1 MPTLTT
7 TPMTNA
13 QYTMT
18 TIMKRICLQAA
29 VVLITALVSLSCTRE
44 QSGYDQN
51 KVIPVT
57 FTMSTPAGEA
67 IPYSSVTRAT
77 HDEAE
82 WTIHRLS
89 LYVYAVD
96 AEGNGTFL
104 RRYATDETGD
114 KQITIVPNGA
124 GTYNF
129 TLKAP
134 VSDLNA
140 QRRFVF
146 VANDAFTEP
155 GEGESQD
162 ELQNKLAT
170 IALSEGNSA
179 DMLAANGTG
188 IAMSGIAKSNENDIV
203 TITPG
208 VKCEVHLQRIV
219 ARVDVQNNTPNLVI
233 SSIQLEKTAP
243 KGYLFPHETIA
254 AADESYITEAM
265 NAQVSLGT
273 TYDEQTNLKKVF
285 YLYERANEEGNCAQ
299 VRITYTINNS
309 KGEVVVPFRKTSD
322 DLAYIDIA
330 RNTLYTIILGNGEPI
345 TTNPVSFTL
354 KVEEWNTVDMDE
366 AVDPDEDA
374 QDALNAALK
383 VNMFTPYNVKSIE
396 GNKVTFFD
404 KLAVSAEDCPVDSY
418 FTFTELNAAGLTGN
432 TTEAYLTD
440 DAGNKYRLPTAGE
453 DGLLIPISVP
463 SDQNEDLGYN
473 HWGVYHPWWNDNVS
487 TNDPED
493 PDVFS
498 VEMSAN
504 VSVGWTEKIYLKNA
518 SNGEQDKIT
527 NSTETDG
534 EYVISG
540 TSWLKKGAAVETVHY
555 YTNEPDDPEKGNY
568 NIAPVYGLRF
578 QGTSQYAAYRWE
590 TCKIAD
596 NPLERYLSI
605 KIKAL
610 KKDDRTTTIDQVAQ
624 ESYWT
629 DGYIEF
635 KIPASGFYNV
645 GVEPDEVNDNILFRG
660 IRGHHWSSSL
670 GDEGGLGRSLD
681 FDNSNALVGNNQ
693 LARRF
698 PLRLVRV
705 QEATSGILGSNTI
718 AGWESQGTVDV
729 SEDKLQ

>member
-1 MPTLTT
+1 MPTITT

-29 VVLITALVSLSCTRE
+29 VVLITALVSLSCTKE
-44 QSGYDQN
+44 QSGYDQD

-188 IAMSGIAKSNENDIV
+188 SAMSGIAKSNENDIV

-374 QDALNAALK
+374 QNALNAALK

-404 KLAVSAEDCPVDSY
+404 KLTVSFEDCPTDSY
-418 FTFTELNAAGLTGN
+418 FTWEELNEAGFTAN
-432 TTEAYLTD
+432 TTDAYLSD
-440 DAGNKYRLPTAGE
+440 DAGNKYRMPTTGE
-453 DGLLIPISVP
+453 IGLLVP
-463 SDQNEDLGYN
+463 LQKIIEEEDDNGGYP
-473 HWGVYHPWWNDNVS
+473 YWNDN
-487 TNDPED
+487 TETGD
-493 PDVFS
+493 PDRMLTTPFL
-498 VEMSAN
+498 E
-504 VSVGWTEKIYLKNA
+504 TLYLKNKGDQYA
-518 SNGEQDKIT
+518 DDSQN
-527 NSTETDG
+527 
-534 EYVISG
+534 SG
-540 TSWLKKGAAVETVHY
+540 TDNEYTLSGESVLKQGSCIETVQY
-555 YTNEPDDPEKGNY
+555 DGDEYGLKAGQY
-568 NIAPVYGLRF
+568 NICPIYGLRF
-578 QGTSQYAAYRWE
+578 KGTSQYAAYRWE
-590 TCKIAD
+590 TCKIG
-596 NPLERYLSI
+596 NNSLERYLSI

-610 KKDDRTTTIDQVAQ
+610 KKDDQTTTIEDIAQ
-624 ESYWT
+624 ESFWDNGFIEIT
-629 DGYIEF
+629 VPATGYFFQDAPNPEI
-635 KIPASGFYNV
+635 
-645 GVEPDEVNDNILFRG
+645 DNSRRRG
-660 IRGHHWSSSL
+660 TFSAFWSSTLALS
-670 GDEGGLGRSLD
+670 GHARSMDCHLD
-681 FDNSNALVGNNQ
+681 LCVSGYNPIAE
-693 LARRF
+693 AYF

>member
-1 MPTLTT
+1 MPTITT

-44 QSGYDQN
+44 QSGYDQD

-188 IAMSGIAKSNENDIV
+188 IAMSGIAMSGIAMSGIAKSNENDIV

-219 ARVDVQNNTPNLVI
+219 ARVDVQNNTSNLVI

-374 QDALNAALK
+374 QNALNAALK

-404 KLAVSAEDCPVDSY
+404 KLATSFESCPVNSY
-418 FTFTELNAAGLTGN
+418 FTYAKLSEAGLTSN
-432 TTEAYLTD
+432 TD
-440 DAGNKYRLPTAGE
+440 DAVVTDNAGNKYRLPTGGE
-453 DGLLIPISVP
+453 LSLLLPAH
-463 SDQNEDLGYN
+463 DKTLWDDLGGR
-473 HWGVYHPWWNDNVS
+473 HWGGISPV
-487 TNDPED
+487 
-493 PDVFS
+493 
-498 VEMSAN
+498 VE
-504 VSVGWTEKIYLKNA
+504 
-518 SNGEQDKIT
+518 
-527 NSTETDG
+527 
-534 EYVISG
+534 
-540 TSWLKKGAAVETVHY
+540 
-555 YTNEPDDPEKGNY
+555 
-568 NIAPVYGLRF
+568 
-578 QGTSQYAAYRWE
+578 
-590 TCKIAD
+590 
-596 NPLERYLSI
+596 
-605 KIKAL
+605 
-610 KKDDRTTTIDQVAQ
+610 
-624 ESYWT
+624 
-629 DGYIEF
+629 
-635 KIPASGFYNV
+635 
-645 GVEPDEVNDNILFRG
+645 
-660 IRGHHWSSSL
+660 
-670 GDEGGLGRSLD
+670 
-681 FDNSNALVGNNQ
+681 
-693 LARRF
+693 
-698 PLRLVRV
+698 
-705 QEATSGILGSNTI
+705 
-718 AGWESQGTVDV
+718 
-729 SEDKLQ
+729 

>member
-1 MPTLTT
+1 
-7 TPMTNA
+7 
-13 QYTMT
+13 MT

-29 VVLITALVSLSCTRE
+29 VVLITALVSLSCTKE
-44 QSGYDQN
+44 QSGYDQD

-129 TLKAP
+129 TLTAP

-273 TYDEQTNLKKVF
+273 SYDEQTNLKKVF
-285 YLYERANEEGNCAQ
+285 YLYERANEAGDCAQ
-299 VRITYTINNS
+299 VRIAYTINNS

-345 TTNPVSFTL
+345 TTNPVSFPL

-383 VNMFTPYNVKSIE
+383 VNMFTPYNVKSLE

-432 TTEAYLTD
+432 TTDAYLTD
-440 DAGNKYRLPTAGE
+440 DAGNKYRLPTEGE
-453 DGLLIPISVP
+453 MNLLNPMYTEVEDQPDIDGKK
-463 SDQNEDLGYN
+463 GR
-473 HWGVYHPWWNDNVS
+473 YHPWWNYNPSTLTNYVMATDEFTETIYLQNGEDGYPDKTSDSGDGEEKIITGKSILKLGNITDNVHYP
-487 TNDPED
+487 N
-493 PDVFS
+493 
-498 VEMSAN
+498 N
-504 VSVGWTEKIYLKNA
+504 L
-518 SNGEQDKIT
+518 EQ
-527 NSTETDG
+527 
-534 EYVISG
+534 
-540 TSWLKKGAAVETVHY
+540 
-555 YTNEPDDPEKGNY
+555 EKGNY
-568 NIAPVYGLRF
+568 DIAPVYGLRF
-578 QGTSQYAAYRWE
+578 KGTSQYAAYRWE
-590 TCKIAD
+590 LRRIAD
-596 NPLERYLSI
+596 NPIERYLSV

-610 KKDDRTTTIDQVAQ
+610 GKDDTETTIDMVAQ

-629 DGYIEF
+629 EGYIEF
-635 KIPASGFYNV
+635 KIPAMGRYLEDVTPNKDIDNATER
-645 GVEPDEVNDNILFRG
+645 GVFG
-660 IRGHHWSSSL
+660 YHWSSSMQTSSTA
-670 GDEGGLGRSLD
+670 RSLY
-681 FDNSNALVGNNQ
+681 FSLNNAHVGSYSFKQ
-693 LARRF
+693 RF

-705 QEATSGILGSNTI
+705 QEATSGILGNNTI

>member
-1 MPTLTT
+1 
-7 TPMTNA
+7 
-13 QYTMT
+13 
-18 TIMKRICLQAA
+18 MKRICLQAA
-29 VVLITALVSLSCTRE
+29 VVLITALVSLSCTKE
-44 QSGYDQN
+44 QSGYDQD

-273 TYDEQTNLKKVF
+273 SYDEQTNLKKVF
-285 YLYERANEEGNCAQ
+285 YLYERANEAGDCAQ
-299 VRITYTINNS
+299 VRIAYTINNS

-330 RNTLYTIILGNGEPI
+330 RNTLYTTILGNGEPI

-383 VNMFTPYNVKSIE
+383 VNMFTPYNVKSLE

-432 TTEAYLTD
+432 TTDAYLTD
-440 DAGNKYRLPTAGE
+440 DAG
-453 DGLLIPISVP
+453 
-463 SDQNEDLGYN
+463 
-473 HWGVYHPWWNDNVS
+473 
-487 TNDPED
+487 
-493 PDVFS
+493 
-498 VEMSAN
+498 
-504 VSVGWTEKIYLKNA
+504 
-518 SNGEQDKIT
+518 
-527 NSTETDG
+527 
-534 EYVISG
+534 
-540 TSWLKKGAAVETVHY
+540 
-555 YTNEPDDPEKGNY
+555 
-568 NIAPVYGLRF
+568 
-578 QGTSQYAAYRWE
+578 
-590 TCKIAD
+590 
-596 NPLERYLSI
+596 
-605 KIKAL
+605 
-610 KKDDRTTTIDQVAQ
+610 
-624 ESYWT
+624 
-629 DGYIEF
+629 
-635 KIPASGFYNV
+635 
-645 GVEPDEVNDNILFRG
+645 
-660 IRGHHWSSSL
+660 
-670 GDEGGLGRSLD
+670 
-681 FDNSNALVGNNQ
+681 
-693 LARRF
+693 
-698 PLRLVRV
+698 
-705 QEATSGILGSNTI
+705 
-718 AGWESQGTVDV
+718 
-729 SEDKLQ
+729 